1 MNHASAPAFS
11 GSDLIQPRSFC
22 TRMTVLFGA
31 TLHCGQSDVRVVP
44 CNSTRAL
51 AATELSM
58 TTSSNSANAYGAQMA
73 KYFTMNQ
80 PPHVAIDS
88 AVSIVRPQLAI
99 TRLIA
104 RSGIPERTA
113 SIPSEKAYV
122 VSLHLNHAN
131 SGEWELW
138 TDDKYTKTGTW
149 PVGGV
154 AMCDLESNSSI
165 RNPGSI
171 DWIHYHVPRA
181 TLDSLSDDAG
191 VPRAKRLYCV
201 YGTSDPTLHHLTQ
214 TILPCL
220 NRPEMF
226 SQLFMDS
233 FTLMIC
239 SHLVGRYAQ
248 THEAFP
254 QFKGGL
260 APWQRRRVVD
270 LFHEHLDGELRLET
284 LADECGISVSHFAR
298 SFRRSFGTSAHRYLI
313 LKRIEIA
320 KALLSE
326 TNNSLVEVAAQT
338 GFSDQAAFTRAF
350 ASVVGATPAK
360 WRREHSSRRIFVE
373 VPEPQF
379 PQPHE

>member
-1 MNHASAPAFS
+1 
-11 GSDLIQPRSFC
+11 
-22 TRMTVLFGA
+22 
-31 TLHCGQSDVRVVP
+31 
-44 CNSTRAL
+44 
-51 AATELSM
+51 M

-88 AVSIVRPQLAI
+88 AVSVVRPQMAI

-122 VSLHLNHAN
+122 VSVHLNHAN

-138 TDDKYTKTGTW
+138 TDEKYTKTGAW

-165 RNPGSI
+165 RNPGPI

-181 TLDSLSDDAG
+181 TLDSLTDDARMSR
-191 VPRAKRLYCV
+191 VKRLHCI
-201 YGTSDPTLHHLTQ
+201 YGTPDPAVYHLTQ
-214 TILPCL
+214 MILPCL

-233 FTLMIC
+233 LTMTIC
-239 SHLVGRYAQ
+239 SHLVGQYGQ
-248 THEAFP
+248 TPEAIS

-260 APWQRRRVVD
+260 AP
-270 LFHEHLDGELRLET
+270 
-284 LADECGISVSHFAR
+284 
-298 SFRRSFGTSAHRYLI
+298 
-313 LKRIEIA
+313 
-320 KALLSE
+320 
-326 TNNSLVEVAAQT
+326 
-338 GFSDQAAFTRAF
+338 
-350 ASVVGATPAK
+350 
-360 WRREHSSRRIFVE
+360 
-373 VPEPQF
+373 
-379 PQPHE
+379 

>member
-1 MNHASAPAFS
+1 
-11 GSDLIQPRSFC
+11 
-22 TRMTVLFGA
+22 
-31 TLHCGQSDVRVVP
+31 
-44 CNSTRAL
+44 
-51 AATELSM
+51 M
-58 TTSSNSANAYGAQMA
+58 TTSSNLASAYGTQMA

-88 AVSIVRPQLAI
+88 AVSVVRPQLAI

-122 VSLHLNHAN
+122 VSVHLNHAN

-138 TDDKYTKTGTW
+138 TDEKYTKTGAW

-165 RNPGSI
+165 RNPGPI

-181 TLDSLSDDAG
+181 TLDSLTDDAG
-191 VPRAKRLYCV
+191 TPRAKRLHCV

-214 TILPCL
+214 AILPCL

-226 SQLFMDS
+226 SQLFIDS

-248 THEAFP
+248 IREAVP
-254 QFKGGL
+254 RFKGGL
-260 APWQRRRVVD
+260 APWQSRRVVD
-270 LFHEHLDGELRLET
+270 LFHEHLDGALKLET
-284 LADECGISVSHFAR
+284 LADECGLSVSHFAR

-313 LKRIEIA
+313 LKRVEIA

-326 TNNSLVEVAAQT
+326 TNYSLVDVAAQT
-338 GFSDQAAFTRAF
+338 GFSDQAALTRAF
-350 ASVVGATPAK
+350 ANVVGATPAK
-360 WRREHSSRRIFVE
+360 WRREHSRRRTFVE
-373 VPEPQF
+373 ISQHQSL
-379 PQPHE
+379 QPYE